1 MQLVSV
7 NIGREQVV
15 EHGGFSDLTGIVKT
29 AAAGAVEIT
38 PSGLAGDAVVDTEH
52 HGGVDQAVYVYGEP
66 EYSWWSAQLGYELA
80 PGTFGENLTISGLE
94 SASLNVGD
102 ILHIGAVALQ
112 VTAPRFP
119 CATLAARMGDAGFVK
134 RFRDAGRPGAY
145 CRVLKAGAVRAGDA
159 VVLERYT
166 AETLSIAEM
175 YREHY
180 NPQPSAETIRR
191 HLAAPIAERVRA
203 SIEERQRKQHNETG
217 AG

>member
-1 MQLVSV
+1 MRLVSV
-7 NIGREQVV
+7 NVGREQVV
-15 EHGGFSDLTGIVKT
+15 EHNGFSDLTGILKMP
-29 AAAGAVEIT
+29 AAGAVEIT
-38 PSGLAGDAVVDTEH
+38 VWGLAGDAVVDTKH

-66 EYSWWSAQLGYELA
+66 EYAWWSAQLGYELA
-80 PGTFGENLTISGLE
+80 PGTFGENLTIGGLE

-134 RFRDAGRPGAY
+134 RFREAGRPGAY
-145 CRVLKAGAVRAGDA
+145 CRVLKAGAVQAGDA
-159 VVLERYT
+159 VMLEQYT
-166 AETLSIAEM
+166 GETLSIAEM

-180 NPQPSAETIRR
+180 NPQPSAEMIRR

-203 SIEERQRKQHNETG
+203 SMEKKRRGE
-217 AG
+217 

>member
-1 MQLVSV
+1 MSV
-7 NIGREQVV
+7 NVGREQVV
-15 EHGGFSDLTGIVKT
+15 EHNGFSDLTGIVKIS
-29 AAAGAVEIT
+29 APGAVEIM
-38 PSGLAGDAVVDTEH
+38 PWGLAGDAVVDTQH

-66 EYSWWSAQLGYELA
+66 EYAWWSVQLGYELA

-134 RFRDAGRPGAY
+134 RFREAGRPGAY

-159 VVLERYT
+159 VMLAQYT
-166 AETLSIAEM
+166 GETLSIAEM

-180 NPQPSAETIRR
+180 NPQPSAEMIRR
-191 HLAAPIAERVRA
+191 HLVAPIAVRVRA
-203 SIEERQRKQHNETG
+203 HITEKARRVG
-217 AG
+217 IDC